1 MSEFTD
7 AVKNHRDGAL
17 IDLFVTTESDKAIF
31 PAGYNQWRKRLEIK
45 VCALA
50 KDNRA
55 NKEVIGVVADFFDKK
70 DKDILVIS
78 GEKSREKTLL
88 VRDISLEHATAQ
100 LRKALNGC
108 KEIN

>member
-7 AVKNHRDGAL
+7 AVKKHKYGAS

-45 VCALA
+45 VCSPA

-55 NKEVIGVVADFFDKK
+55 NKEVVTVTADFFDKQ
-70 DKDILVIS
+70 DKDISVIS

-88 VRDISLEHATAQ
+88 VRNISLEHAITK

-108 KEIN
+108 KGIN